1 VVFYHQNQPTFRY
14 AKFITY
20 KQNMIPVVEGL
31 LDYPYNKQLLTL
43 LYHLAEWHALA
54 KLRLHTNHTLDQMD
68 KSTRI
73 IGQKLRS
80 FRDWTQ
86 HAFIVRE
93 LPSEAAMRARRKQ
106 KRKDA
111 THLPAAAKEKMQLPK
126 SKGKSAQK
134 LWFQILDKYT
144 IPKPDK
150 PTSATSLSS
159 APAKVKVLNLFTYKL
174 HALGDYVQCIR
185 LFGATDSYS
194 TQIVTQSLT

>member
-43 LYHLAEWHALA
+43 LYRLAEWHALA

-73 IGQKLRS
+73 IGQELRS

-86 HAFIVRE
+86 HAFTVRE

-106 KRKDA
+106 KRKDT
-111 THLPAAAKEKMQLPK
+111 THLPAAAKAKMQLPK

-134 LWFQILDKYT
+134 LWSKFWINTLYPNQ
-144 IPKPDK
+144 
-150 PTSATSLSS
+150 TSPSQQ
-159 APAKVKVLNLFTYKL
+159 YL
-174 HALGDYVQCIR
+174 HPQHQPRSRC
-185 LFGATDSYS
+185 
-194 TQIVTQSLT
+194 

>member
-1 VVFYHQNQPTFRY
+1 MN
-14 AKFITY
+14 
-20 KQNMIPVVEGL
+20 
-31 LDYPYNKQLLTL
+31 
-43 LYHLAEWHALA
+43 
-54 KLRLHTNHTLDQMD
+54 

-80 FRDWTQ
+80 FQDWTQ

-93 LPSEAAMRARRKQ
+93 LSSEAAMQARHKQ

-111 THLPAAAKEKMQLPK
+111 THLPAAAKAKMQLPK

-150 PTSATSLSS
+150 PIS

-174 HALGDYVQCIR
+174 HALGDYVQCIH
-185 LFGATDSYS
+185 LFGATDPYS
-194 TQIVTQSLT
+194 MQIVTQSLT